1 MIATNMKQTVKTV
14 ALTFGVMSVLSLIV
28 LGLEAHDQ
36 AKREAEL
43 RKLCNQLNQY
53 RSSMKQEVNKAS
65 RIELMGGMYTQSLYE
80 VNCQHIG
87 K

>member
-1 MIATNMKQTVKTV
+1 
-14 ALTFGVMSVLSLIV
+14 MSVLSLIL
-28 LGLEAHDQ
+28 LGLEAHEQ

-53 RSSMKQEVNKAS
+53 RSSIKQEVDKAS
-65 RIELMGGMYTQSLYE
+65 RIELMGGMYTQSLYQ
-80 VNCQHIG
+80 VNCQHIV